1 MKTIKRYYEHPNWR
15 DMETLSNKLIASNFN
30 QIHLQVIEDIAS
42 LNDGHLS
49 EHIFPSI
56 CDYHKK
62 WDNAIVDDCDD
73 CDDIDKDYPIWNATF
88 EIKEPNDEWIVEHIR
103 TIQEFGFVTIQ
114 PFHCFNTILAFN
126 GGGYNFHE
134 MHWIP
139 LFLNVFENC
148 EMLKLYEVAK

>member
-56 CDYHKK
+56 CDEHKTQD
-62 WDNAIVDDCDD
+62 DNCDE
-73 CDDIDKDYPIWNATF
+73 CWNIDKDYPIWNATF

-103 TIQEFGFVTIQ
+103 TMKI
-114 PFHCFNTILAFN
+114 AR
-126 GGGYNFHE
+126 
-134 MHWIP
+134 
-139 LFLNVFENC
+139 
-148 EMLKLYEVAK
+148 